1 MKLSSLATAGLT
13 TSILSILAGAIVRA
27 TGSGDGCG
35 ASWPTCNGRVI
46 PSLETSSEIIEFSHR
61 SISGVL
67 LIVTLLLFVK
77 SKDPDTPLLHKK
89 IINYLTFFVL
99 LEAAIGAVIVIYE
112 WVGLNSSL
120 PRIIAVPLHLVN
132 TFALLGFYTLIFYL
146 LRESENKLSNFFD
159 KRIKIAFV
167 LFFLTGATGSITA
180 LADVLFPSASFVEG
194 FIEDFD
200 STSEVLTRLRILHP
214 FVSTI
219 LSIFLFS
226 ESNRFKKEFAIDT
239 STIKV
244 LVIVGVILGVLNVV
258 SNIILP
264 LSILHL
270 LLADLLWITY
280 VYKAVEKATL
290 LKIPQ
295 NID

>member
-146 LRESENKLSNFFD
+146 LRESENELSNFFD
-159 KRIKIAFV
+159 TRIKIAFV

-239 STIKV
+239 SIIKV